1 MRGMRLTYP
10 LPLLS
15 RMLGVSSSGYYGW
28 VDRPLSQRAQE
39 EIRLEIEIKAAHHRT
54 RQTYGPER
62 LQGDLAE
69 NGIQVGICRIRRIR
83 KKLGLR
89 CKQKKKFK
97 ATTDSRHKLPVT
109 ENLLKQQFKVYEP
122 DKVWVSDITYVPTDE
137 GWLYLAGHKDLFNGE
152 IVGYAMGER
161 MSRNLIG
168 QSLLRAL
175 SIRRPEK
182 GLLHHSDRGSQYC
195 SHEYRSLM
203 ENYGLEASMSGS
215 GNCYDN
221 APMESFWGILKQEL
235 VHHRHYH
242 TRREAIAEITEYI
255 EIFYNRQRLQAGL
268 GYLSPAAYARKY
280 YSGLVAA

>member
-28 VDRPLSQRAQE
+28 VDRPLSQRALE
-39 EIRLEIEIKAAHHRT
+39 EIQLEVEIKAAHFRT

-109 ENLLKQQFKVYEP
+109 ENLLKQQFKVHEP

-161 MSRNLIG
+161 MSRYLIS

-175 SIRRPEK
+175 STRRPEK

-203 ENYGLEASMSGS
+203 ESYGLEASMSGS

-235 VHHRHYH
+235 IHHRHYH

-255 EIFYNRQRLQAGL
+255 EIFYNRRRLQAGL
-268 GYLSPAAYARKY
+268 GYLSPAAYIRKY
-280 YSGLVAA
+280 YSRLVAA